1 MQDRKFLINVKTE
14 QSKITE
20 KIEELRQLVL
30 SSSIRQDRVLRL
42 DENLDAIMYQI
53 NIGYQDKI
61 NSFEEIG
68 NI

>member
-30 SSSIRQDRVLRL
+30 ASSMRQDRILRM
-42 DENLDAIMYQI
+42 DDNLDAIMYQI

-61 NSFEEIG
+61 NSYEEIG